1 MQISEHHEADHAQAL
16 RGSRAMPRPIDD
28 VGARLAATFADG
40 IIEAVT
46 AGELAEIRKRNAA
59 AGGGLNMQCATHD
72 FLDANMTMLA
82 AFQEVLGR
90 DPRWPS
96 DVDEGKCTEAESD
109 ADFALIESAWVRAQ
123 AAYLTA
129 HSAPQAK
136 RGRR

>member
-1 MQISEHHEADHAQAL
+1 MQISEHDVDHAQAL

-28 VGARLAATFADG
+28 VGARLAAAFADG
-40 IIEAVT
+40 VIEAVT

-59 AGGGLNMQCATHD
+59 EKGNDLYCASHD
-72 FLDANMTMLA
+72 FMDANMVMLA
-82 AFQEVLGR
+82 AFQEVVLR

-96 DVDEGKCTEAESD
+96 DAAEGRCTEAESD
-109 ADFALIESAWVRAQ
+109 ADFALIESAWTRAR

-129 HSAPQAK
+129 HGASQAK